1 MTKIVPLLLFT
12 LLAAAALIVDASDS
26 DDHSVQLAELRLTPQ
41 LTTDWDSVFQQH
53 SVKGVLVL
61 FDPLKQT
68 LTTNDLSRANK
79 SFIPASTFKIANG
92 LIGLELEV
100 VAGAEQA
107 YPWDKQQRAFK
118 AWNQDHSF
126 KSAFK
131 YSVVPIFQ
139 QIARDIGKQR
149 MANMLASLEYGNQKL
164 GPELDS
170 FWLDGDIRISAIE
183 QLQFLQ
189 KLHDET
195 LAVSQRS
202 QRIIKQLM
210 LTEST
215 EDDTIYAKTGF
226 GHHGDKYIGWW
237 VGWVEVDERTVYFA
251 LNLDLA
257 NIQQA
262 PLRKTIVMQI
272 LQSEQ
277 MM

>member
-1 MTKIVPLLLFT
+1 MTKLISLMLFSI
-12 LLAAAALIVDASDS
+12 LAAVALIVDANDY

-41 LTTDWDSVFQQH
+41 LTTDWDLVFHQH
-53 SVKGVLVL
+53 QVEGVLVL
-61 FDPLKQT
+61 FDPQQQT
-68 LTTNDLSRANK
+68 LTTNDLNRANTGY
-79 SFIPASTFKIANG
+79 IPASTFKIANG

-100 VAGAEQA
+100 VAGTEQA

-118 AWNQDHSF
+118 AWNQDHTF

-139 QIARDIGKQR
+139 QIAGDIGKQR
-149 MANMLASLEYGNQKL
+149 MANMLASLEYGNQKV

-189 KLHDET
+189 KLHDQS
-195 LAVSQRS
+195 LPVSQRT
-202 QRIIKQLM
+202 QEIIQQVM

-215 EDDTIYAKTGF
+215 DDYAIYAKTGF

-237 VGWVEVDERTVYFA
+237 VGWLETDEQTIYFA
-251 LNLDLA
+251 LNLDLDD
-257 NIQQA
+257 IQQA
-262 PLRKTIVMQI
+262 HLRQEIVKQI
-272 LQSEQ
+272 LPL
-277 MM
+277 

>member
-1 MTKIVPLLLFT
+1 MTKLISLLLFSI
-12 LLAAAALIVDASDS
+12 LAAAALIVDANDN

-41 LTTDWDSVFQQH
+41 LTTDWDQVFQQQQ
-53 SVKGVLVL
+53 VEGVLVL
-61 FDPLKQT
+61 FEPKQQT
-68 LTTNDLSRANK
+68 LTTNDLIRANTGY
-79 SFIPASTFKIANG
+79 IPASTFKIANG
-92 LIGLELEV
+92 LIGLELDV
-100 VAGAEQA
+100 VAGVEQV

-118 AWNQDHSF
+118 VWNQDHTF

-139 QIARDIGKQR
+139 QIATDIGKQR
-149 MANMLASLEYGNQKL
+149 MVNMLASLEYGNQKV

-189 KLHDET
+189 KLHDQS
-195 LAVSQRS
+195 LPVSQRT
-202 QRIIKQLM
+202 QEIIQQVM

-215 EDDTIYAKTGF
+215 DDYAIYAKTGF

-237 VGWVEVDERTVYFA
+237 VGWLETDEQTIYIA
-251 LNLDLA
+251 LNLDLV

-262 PLRKTIVMQI
+262 HLRQEIVKQI
-272 LQSEQ
+272 LQL
-277 MM
+277 

>member
-12 LLAAAALIVDASDS
+12 LLAAAALIVDASDR

-41 LTTDWDSVFQQH
+41 LTTDWDLVFQQH
-53 SVKGVLVL
+53 QVEGVLVL
-61 FDPLKQT
+61 FDPQQQT
-68 LTTNDLSRANK
+68 LTTNDLNRANTGY
-79 SFIPASTFKIANG
+79 IPASTFKIANG
-92 LIGLELEV
+92 LIGLELDV
-100 VAGAEQA
+100 VAGAEQV

-118 AWNQDHSF
+118 VWNQDHSF

-149 MANMLASLEYGNQKL
+149 MVNMLASLEYGNQKA
-164 GPELDS
+164 GPVLDS

-189 KLHDET
+189 KLHNET
-195 LAVSQRS
+195 LAVSHRS
-202 QRIIKQLM
+202 QQIIKQVM

-215 EDDTIYAKTGF
+215 ENHALYAKTGF

-237 VGWVEVDERTVYFA
+237 VGWVEMDERTVYFA
-251 LNLDLA
+251 LNLELA

-262 PLRKTIVMQI
+262 SLRQKIVKQV
-272 LQSEQ
+272 LQL
-277 MM
+277 

>member
-1 MTKIVPLLLFT
+1 MTKLISLLLFT
-12 LLAAAALIVDASDS
+12 ILAAAALIVDASDN
-26 DDHSVQLAELRLTPQ
+26 DDHSVQFTEQRLAPQ
-41 LTTDWDSVFQQH
+41 LTTHWDSVFLQH
-53 SVKGVLVL
+53 SVEGVLVL
-61 FDPLKQT
+61 FDPRKQT

-79 SFIPASTFKIANG
+79 GFIPASTFKIANG

-100 VAGAEQA
+100 VADAEQA

-118 AWNQDHSF
+118 AWNQDHTF
-126 KSAFK
+126 KSAFR

-164 GPELDS
+164 GPELES
-170 FWLDGDIRISAIE
+170 FWLNGDIRISAIE

-189 KLHDET
+189 KLHDEK
-195 LAVSQRS
+195 LSMSRRS
-202 QRIIKQLM
+202 QQIIKQVM
-210 LTEST
+210 LAESN
-215 EDDTIYAKTGF
+215 DDYRIFGKTGF
-226 GHHGDKYIGWW
+226 ANKGDEYIGWW
-237 VGWVEVDERTVYFA
+237 IGWIETDERTVYFS

-262 PLRKTIVMQI
+262 SLRKAIVKQI
-272 LQSEQ
+272 FQSER